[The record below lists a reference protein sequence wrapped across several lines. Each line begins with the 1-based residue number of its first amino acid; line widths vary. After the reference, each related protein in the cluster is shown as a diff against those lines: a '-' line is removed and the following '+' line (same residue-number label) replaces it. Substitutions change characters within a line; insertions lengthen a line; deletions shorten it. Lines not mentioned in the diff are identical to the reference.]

1 MRPFMRPH
9 RQFTMQSF
17 KQSLLK
23 YVAVPFVCS
32 VYALCSANAA
42 TPSVQLIATQAQ
54 VIEVASGFGFLE
66 GPVAD
71 QLGNLFFT
79 DINNNIVHKMTA
91 SGLISA
97 AYSPSNHANGLTL
110 DLDGSLLICEQ
121 SGQRISK
128 LAADGSVSMVVNTY
142 ADKPFNSPN
151 DLWVNPNGSIYFTDP
166 RYNFPP
172 GEVSQDGEY
181 VYLISPDRSHVV
193 PVITDIP
200 KPNGVVG
207 TEDGMYLYIAS
218 TELRKVFRFDI
229 NADGS
234 LNNRI
239 EFADQG
245 SDGMTLDQHGNVYL
259 TWVGGVSV
267 RNPQGE
273 QIEFIQT
280 PQMPANVGFGGAD
293 GKTLFMTAR
302 TSLYSIKM
310 NVTASR

>member
-1 MRPFMRPH
+1 MITDSATIQSPTKSTVAGLLCALLFTLIYIT
-9 RQFTMQSF
+9 QFS
-17 KQSLLK
+17 S
-23 YVAVPFVCS
+23 
-32 VYALCSANAA
+32 SANAA
-42 TPSVQLIATQAQ
+42 EAQLIFADAK
-54 VIEVASGFGFLE
+54 VIEVASNFGFLE

-79 DINNNIVHKMTA
+79 DINNNTVHKMTA
-91 SGLISA
+91 SGLISS
-97 AYSPSNHANGLTL
+97 AYSPSNYANGLAM

-128 LAADGSVSMVVNTY
+128 LAADGSVSTVVSRY
-142 ADKPFNSPN
+142 AGKPFNSPN
-151 DLWVNPNGSIYFTDP
+151 DLWVHPNGSIYFTDP
-166 RYNFPP
+166 RYNFPA
-172 GEVSQDGEY
+172 GKISQDGEY
-181 VYLISPDRSHVV
+181 VYLISQDRSRVE
-193 PVITDIP
+193 PVIIDIP

-207 TEDGMYLYIAS
+207 TEDGKTLYIAS

-229 NADGS
+229 SPNGY
-234 LNNRI
+234 LVNKI

-245 SDGMTLDQHGNVYL
+245 SDGMTLDQQGNVYL

-267 RNPQGE
+267 RNPEGE
-273 QIEFIQT
+273 EIEFIRT

>member
-1 MRPFMRPH
+1 MTTYFNVNCSA
-9 RQFTMQSF
+9 QKCVLVILLS
-17 KQSLLK
+17 SLYFL
-23 YVAVPFVCS
+23 S
-32 VYALCSANAA
+32 TANAA
-42 TPSVQLIATQAQ
+42 DAPTSLRETGAE

-71 QLGNLFFT
+71 QFGNLFFT

-91 SGLISA
+91 GGQISS

-128 LAADGSVSMVVNTY
+128 LAADGSVSTVVDSY
-142 ADKPFNSPN
+142 AGKPFNSPN

-166 RYNFPP
+166 RYNFPA
-172 GEVSQDGEY
+172 GEISQEGEY
-181 VYLISPDRSHVV
+181 VYLISKDRSQVE

-207 TEDGMYLYIAS
+207 TEDGKHLYIAS
-218 TELRKVFRFDI
+218 TELRSVFRFTI
-229 NADGS
+229 NPDGS
-234 LNNRI
+234 LANKI
-239 EFADQG
+239 EFANQG
-245 SDGMTLDQHGNVYL
+245 SDGMTLDQYGNVYL

-280 PQMPANVGFGGAD
+280 PQMPANVAFGGPE